1 MSNLQYT
8 NLPPD
13 ASRAEILIELAL
25 EVNWT
30 LSRAADRLWSQ
41 LNPELWERTN
51 NPWAVLQTMSGEN
64 LKRITS
70 DPAFGSALDEIA
82 RVRSE
87 ENSGPTWFQ
96 TSHRGSPLTCAAYFS
111 MEYML
116 SEALPIYSG
125 GLGNVAGDQLKAA
138 SDLGV
143 PVVAVGLLYSQGY
156 FRQELDRNGAQHALY
171 PFNDPGQ
178 LPVTPVRAANGDWL
192 RLTIPFPGVDLWVRI
207 WQVQAGRCKL
217 YLLDTNDPANVP
229 QYRGITS
236 ELYGGGPEL
245 RLRQEHVLGVG
256 GWRLLRALG
265 LRPEVCHLNEG
276 HAAFAVLERAASWM
290 DDTGSA
296 FPAALAVTRAGN
308 LFTTHTAVEAGFDRF
323 APDLMRKHFERYC
336 NERLG
341 IHFSDLM
348 AFGRRDPSDVGE
360 PFNMAYLAIRGSGAV
375 NGVSRLHG
383 AVSRELFRPLFPRW
397 PTDDVPVGHV
407 TNGVHVPT
415 WDSDAAH
422 ELWKETCGRRCWH
435 GDLEG
440 MEGGVRGLGGE
451 HI

>member
-178 LPVTPVRAANGDWL
+178 LPVTPLRDANGDWL
-192 RLTIPFPGVDLWVRI
+192 RLAIPFPGGDLWIRTWEV
-207 WQVQAGRCKL
+207 QVGQSKL
-217 YLLDTNDPANVP
+217 YLLDTNDPANFP
-229 QYRGITS
+229 GHRGITS
-236 ELYGGGPEL
+236 ELYGGDREL
-245 RLRQEHVLGVG
+245 RLKQELVLGIG
-256 GWRLLRALG
+256 GWRLLEALG
-265 LRPEVCHLNEG
+265 IQPEICHTNEG
-276 HAAFAVLERAASWM
+276 HASFAVLDRA
-290 DDTGSA
+290 
-296 FPAALAVTRAGN
+296 L
-308 LFTTHTAVEAGFDRF
+308 GFMQRT
-323 APDLMRKHFERYC
+323 KQHFEV
-336 NERLG
+336 
-341 IHFSDLM
+341 
-348 AFGRRDPSDVGE
+348 A
-360 PFNMAYLAIRGSGAV
+360 
-375 NGVSRLHG
+375 
-383 AVSRELFRPLFPRW
+383 
-397 PTDDVPVGHV
+397 
-407 TNGVHVPT
+407 
-415 WDSDAAH
+415 
-422 ELWKETCGRRCWH
+422 
-435 GDLEG
+435 LEASL
-440 MEGGVRGLGGE
+440 VFKVLTP
-451 HI
+451 H